1 MRDQLISLGCS
12 KRKLHKIRYC
22 PDENFY
28 KIKPDYNSK
37 KLVSVGRFVDK
48 KAPYYLL
55 LAFNKLLKHCPS
67 STLTIIGD
75 GPLLEVTK
83 NIASYLG
90 IDEKIF
96 LPGALERQKVMKE
109 LGRACCY
116 IQHSVTV
123 SHGDQEGSPVA
134 ILEALAAGLPV
145 ISTRHAGIPEVIKHD
160 ENGFLVDEHDVE
172 GMSFYM
178 QKTAKDFKIA
188 QKIGS
193 NAKKFAKDNF
203 YSNPDIREIDKLVF
217 QALSSKEF

>member
-1 MRDQLISLGCS
+1 
-12 KRKLHKIRYC
+12 
-22 PDENFY
+22 
-28 KIKPDYNSK
+28 
-37 KLVSVGRFVDK
+37 
-48 KAPYYLL
+48 
-55 LAFNKLLKHCPS
+55 
-67 STLTIIGD
+67 
-75 GPLLEVTK
+75 
-83 NIASYLG
+83 
-90 IDEKIF
+90 
-96 LPGALERQKVMKE
+96 MKE

-178 QKTAKDFKIA
+178 QKIAKDFKIA
-188 QKIGS
+188 QNIGS

-203 YSNPDIREIDKLVF
+203 YSNPDIRDLNNLIEE
-217 QALSSKEF
+217 AL